1 MTCSSHDLF
10 SMFSIFPSFSIPSP
24 SLVNSLLSM
33 SAYSSL
39 CLFFVLSRFAQSC
52 KVSPFLPS
60 SSPLLLSNLSLPLL
74 TYLPI
79 FFLVLINHIVLT
91 IIAILLQIFFRRL
104 FYPV

>member
-1 MTCSSHDLF
+1 MTSSISFQF
-10 SMFSIFPSFSIPSP
+10 SSLFSIPSP

-91 IIAILLQIFFRRL
+91 IIAILLQIFFHRL